1 MKAHRDICVGCGACV
16 NLCPR
21 LAIRFI
27 DGKSFIDQQSCIECG
42 TCRDA
47 CGVDALQADCRFPD
61 LLLLNAYCNPFEEQ
75 APAGEQEFPVKDSP
89 E

>member
-1 MKAHRDICVGCGACV
+1 MGCGACV

-27 DGKSFIDQQSCIECG
+27 DSRSYIDQQSCIECG

-47 CGVDALQADCRFPD
+47 CGVDAIYADCRFPD
-61 LLLLNAYCNPFEEQ
+61 LVLLNFPLE
-75 APAGEQEFPVKDSP
+75 PAGALSKQSATGDSSRGH